1 MNILKVKFWNLC
13 VYWLMDLIYFCNRF
27 FCFKLYGKYVCNMI
41 DFNVF
46 LWNFLYMVYVSGVDN
61 YMYYYVY
68 IIFYVLVYNC
78 NGDIFL

>member
-27 FCFKLYGKYVCNMI
+27 FCFKSYGKYVCNMI

-46 LWNFLYMVYVSGVDN
+46 LWNFLYMVSGVDN

-68 IIFYVLVYNC
+68 IIFYVLVNNC